1 MEWPLCVG
9 SFPVEHP
16 GDANINTKGS
26 FLFFRT
32 CSHRLPVSKASKVLA
47 SGLQTGVRTPR
58 RILDGLNVLRARHAK
73 RPSVIS
79 WRYLDYNKL
88 SFTKSPFLNYS
99 FKYSVLSAEVASKIE
114 MVIFRKKLLHHPF
127 SCASRTQI
135 KKNSLITKTT
145 VSGTQQEPNLCN
157 GRQNFQIFTPR

>member
-114 MVIFRKKLLHHPF
+114 MVIFRKMLLHHPF

-135 KKNSLITKTT
+135 RNQIKKKLVNNKNNSFRNTT
-145 VSGTQQEPNLCN
+145 EL
-157 GRQNFQIFTPR
+157 QIFTLRIF